1 MNRRFRVTLALSS
14 LIIAGM
20 SSPLFAQ
27 GPDPYQQPGPPPAG
41 AQQYSP
47 PPMAAPS
54 GRDQIKSER
63 RAQRK
68 AARKAC
74 RLQGKHQSLTGESL
88 RSFVKS
94 CSRA

>member
-1 MNRRFRVTLALSS
+1 MNRRFPVTLALFSM
-14 LIIAGM
+14 IIAGM

-27 GPDPYQQPGPPPAG
+27 GPDPYQPGPPPAG
-41 AQQYSP
+41 AQQSP

-54 GRDQIKSER
+54 GRDQIRAER

-74 RLQGKHQSLTGESL
+74 RLQGKQQSLAGESL

-94 CSRA
+94 CTRA